1 MRLGLVVLPVGD
13 AARACVDLAARL
25 VEGRSARAV
34 LGAAALPH
42 VTLLH
47 VESDADPAALWAD
60 AQRLPRALRFEPIAL
75 GFLRYET
82 PYNAPPAPLATMA
95 WLIGACTPA
104 MRAAEEAAL
113 ALPFV
118 RRSKVTTSQGDRFQ
132 PHVTLA
138 IWDGASPSSPTL
150 PAFEAFDAPLALG
163 VIAANGVYER
173 TLFTA

>member
-13 AARACVDLAARL
+13 AARACVELAGDLVA
-25 VEGRSARAV
+25 GRSARV
-34 LGAAALPH
+34 TLGTGALPH

-47 VESDADPAALWAD
+47 VETDRDPAQLWEQA
-60 AQRLPRALRFEPIAL
+60 RVLPRVLRVEPIAL
-75 GFLRYET
+75 AFLRYDT
-82 PYNAPPAPLATMA
+82 PYNAPPAAPATMG

-118 RRSKVTTSQGDRFQ
+118 RQARVTTSQGDRFQ

-138 IWDGASPSSPTL
+138 IWDGVAASSPTL
-150 PAFEAFDAPLALG
+150 PSFAPFDAPLALG
-163 VIAANGVYER
+163 VIGANGVYER
-173 TLFTA
+173 TLFTS